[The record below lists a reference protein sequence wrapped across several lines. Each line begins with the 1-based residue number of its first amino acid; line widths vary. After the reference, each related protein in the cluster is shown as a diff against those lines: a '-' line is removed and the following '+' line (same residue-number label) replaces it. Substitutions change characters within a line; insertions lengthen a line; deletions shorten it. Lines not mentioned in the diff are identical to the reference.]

1 MKLSNQLVIKKTL
14 NKIISKN
21 YKEYS
26 TFHFPLTYQI
36 LYTWKNS
43 LGKDLDTNLILS
55 NLTIK
60 ALRIY
65 NQNNKKKSYKEFI
78 KTKQI
83 SIGKVKKAE
92 LSRELLIPRETIR
105 RKLEDLK
112 KENFID
118 MVDGN
123 IDINRKSFEIKDLD
137 TIINKYSKCLNI
149 IVDNL
154 SDDKTITKKS
164 ITEDC
169 LLNNFSKCWI
179 NLMSMM
185 IELSLIWRKFLKS
198 MENWFIFGTCGL
210 NQMYNLKDSKNFR
223 DLHPD
228 NTENFFLNLTREE
241 TSRGLNPTTI
251 SDLTGIPR
259 QTVIR
264 NLKNLTKSKAL
275 EKDTRRN
282 LFYVP
287 KNTSQQK
294 SIVETLKKIQL
305 VISQNVNKT
314 LIAI

>member
-1 MKLSNQLVIKKTL
+1 MTDEEQEIA
-14 NKIISKN
+14 KIINKN
-21 YKEYS
+21 YKEY
-26 TFHFPLTYQI
+26 TKFHYPLSYQI
-36 LYTWKNS
+36 LYLWKNY
-43 LGKDLDTNLILS
+43 LGKDLETNLILA

-164 ITEDC
+164 ITEDY

-179 NLMSMM
+179 NILSMM

-264 NLKNLTKSKAL
+264 NLKN
-275 EKDTRRN
+275 
-282 LFYVP
+282 
-287 KNTSQQK
+287 
-294 SIVETLKKIQL
+294 
-305 VISQNVNKT
+305 
-314 LIAI
+314 

>member
-1 MKLSNQLVIKKTL
+1 MTDEEQEIA
-14 NKIISKN
+14 KIINKN
-21 YKEYS
+21 YKEY
-26 TFHFPLTYQI
+26 TKFHYPLSYQI
-36 LYTWKNS
+36 LYLWKNY
-43 LGKDLDTNLILS
+43 LGKDLETNLILS

-164 ITEDC
+164 ITEDY

-179 NLMSMM
+179 NILSMM
-185 IELSLIWRKFLKS
+185 IELSLIWRKFLNS

-314 LIAI
+314 LIAV

>member
-1 MKLSNQLVIKKTL
+1 MTDEEQIIA
-14 NKIISKN
+14 KIINKN
-21 YKEYS
+21 YKEY
-26 TFHFPLTYQI
+26 TKFHYPLSYQI
-36 LYTWKNS
+36 LYLWKNY
-43 LGKDLDTNLILS
+43 LGKDLETNLILS

-149 IVDNL
+149 ILDNL
-154 SDDKTITKKS
+154 GDDKTITKKS
-164 ITEDC
+164 ITEDY

-179 NLMSMM
+179 NILSMM

-275 EKDTRRN
+275 EKDIRRN

>member
-1 MKLSNQLVIKKTL
+1 MTDEEQEIT
-14 NKIISKN
+14 KIINKN
-21 YKEYS
+21 YKEY
-26 TFHFPLTYQI
+26 TKFHYPLSYQI
-36 LYTWKNS
+36 LYLWKNY
-43 LGKDLDTNLILS
+43 LGKDLETNLILS

-164 ITEDC
+164 ITEDY

>member
-1 MKLSNQLVIKKTL
+1 MTDEEQEIA
-14 NKIISKN
+14 KIINKN
-21 YKEYS
+21 YKEY
-26 TFHFPLTYQI
+26 TKFHYPLSYQI
-36 LYTWKNS
+36 LYLWKNY
-43 LGKDLDTNLILS
+43 LGKDLETNLILS

-149 IVDNL
+149 ILDNL
-154 SDDKTITKKS
+154 GDDKTITKKS
-164 ITEDC
+164 ITEDY

-179 NLMSMM
+179 NILSMM

-275 EKDTRRN
+275 EKDARRN

-305 VISQNVNKT
+305 VISQNINKT
-314 LIAI
+314 LIAV

>member
-1 MKLSNQLVIKKTL
+1 MTDEEQEIA
-14 NKIISKN
+14 KIINKN
-21 YKEYS
+21 YKEY
-26 TFHFPLTYQI
+26 TKFHYPLSYQI
-36 LYTWKNS
+36 LYLWKNY
-43 LGKDLDTNLILS
+43 LGKDLETNLILT

-149 IVDNL
+149 ILDNL
-154 SDDKTITKKS
+154 GDDKTIAKKS
-164 ITEDC
+164 ITEDY

-314 LIAI
+314 LIAV

>member
-1 MKLSNQLVIKKTL
+1 MYLW
-14 NKIISKN
+14 KN
-21 YKEYS
+21 Y
-26 TFHFPLTYQI
+26 
-36 LYTWKNS
+36 
-43 LGKDLDTNLILS
+43 LGKDLETNLILS

-164 ITEDC
+164 ITEDY

-179 NLMSMM
+179 NILSMM

-275 EKDTRRN
+275 EKDARRN

-314 LIAI
+314 LIAV

>member
-1 MKLSNQLVIKKTL
+1 MTDEEQIIA
-14 NKIISKN
+14 KIINKN
-21 YKEYS
+21 YKEY
-26 TFHFPLTYQI
+26 TKFHYPLSYQI
-36 LYTWKNS
+36 LYLWKNY
-43 LGKDLDTNLILS
+43 LGKDLETNLILS

-154 SDDKTITKKS
+154 SNDKTITKKS
-164 ITEDC
+164 ITEDY

-179 NLMSMM
+179 NILSMM

-275 EKDTRRN
+275 EKDARRN

-314 LIAI
+314 LIAV

>member
-1 MKLSNQLVIKKTL
+1 MTDEEQEIA
-14 NKIISKN
+14 KIIDKN
-21 YKEYS
+21 YKEY
-26 TFHFPLTYQI
+26 TKFHYPLSYQI
-36 LYTWKNS
+36 LYLWKNY
-43 LGKDLDTNLILS
+43 LGKDLETNLILS

-123 IDINRKSFEIKDLD
+123 IDINRKSFEIKYLD

-149 IVDNL
+149 ILDNL
-154 SDDKTITKKS
+154 GDDKTITKKS
-164 ITEDC
+164 ITEDY

-287 KNTSQQK
+287 KNTNQQK

-314 LIAI
+314 LIAL

>member
-1 MKLSNQLVIKKTL
+1 MTDEEQIIA
-14 NKIISKN
+14 KIIYKN
-21 YKEYS
+21 YKEY
-26 TFHFPLTYQI
+26 TKFHYPLSYQI
-36 LYTWKNS
+36 LYLWKNY
-43 LGKDLDTNLILS
+43 LGKDLETNLILS

-112 KENFID
+112 KENFIN

-149 IVDNL
+149 ILDNL
-154 SDDKTITKKS
+154 GDDKTITKKS
-164 ITEDC
+164 ITEDY

-179 NLMSMM
+179 NILSMM

-305 VISQNVNKT
+305 VISQNINKT
-314 LIAI
+314 LIAV

>member
-1 MKLSNQLVIKKTL
+1 MTDEEQIIA
-14 NKIISKN
+14 KIINKN
-21 YKEYS
+21 YKEY
-26 TFHFPLTYQI
+26 TKFHYPLSYQI
-36 LYTWKNS
+36 LYLWKNY
-43 LGKDLDTNLILS
+43 LGKDLETNLILS

-92 LSRELLIPRETIR
+92 LSRDLLIPRETIR

-149 IVDNL
+149 ILDNL
-154 SDDKTITKKS
+154 GDDKTITKKS
-164 ITEDC
+164 ITEDY

-179 NLMSMM
+179 NILSMM

-275 EKDTRRN
+275 EKDARRN

-314 LIAI
+314 LIAV

>member
-1 MKLSNQLVIKKTL
+1 MTDEEQEIA
-14 NKIISKN
+14 KIINKN
-21 YKEYS
+21 YKEY
-26 TFHFPLTYQI
+26 TKFHYPLSYQI
-36 LYTWKNS
+36 LYLWKNY
-43 LGKDLDTNLILS
+43 LGKDLETNLILS

-137 TIINKYSKCLNI
+137 TIMNKYSKCLNI
-149 IVDNL
+149 ILDNL
-154 SDDKTITKKS
+154 GDDKTITKKS
-164 ITEDC
+164 ITEDY

-179 NLMSMM
+179 NILSMM

-275 EKDTRRN
+275 EKDARRN

-314 LIAI
+314 LIAV

>member
-1 MKLSNQLVIKKTL
+1 MTDEEQEIA
-14 NKIISKN
+14 KIINKN
-21 YKEYS
+21 YKEY
-26 TFHFPLTYQI
+26 TKFHYPLSYQI
-36 LYTWKNS
+36 LYLWKNY
-43 LGKDLDTNLILS
+43 LGKDLETNLILS

-149 IVDNL
+149 ILDNL
-154 SDDKTITKKS
+154 GDDKTIAKKS
-164 ITEDC
+164 ITEDY

-314 LIAI
+314 LIAV

>member
-1 MKLSNQLVIKKTL
+1 MTDEEQEIA
-14 NKIISKN
+14 KIINKN
-21 YKEYS
+21 YKEY
-26 TFHFPLTYQI
+26 TKFHYPLSYQI
-36 LYTWKNS
+36 LYLWKNY
-43 LGKDLDTNLILS
+43 LGKDLETNLILS

-149 IVDNL
+149 ILDNL
-154 SDDKTITKKS
+154 GDDKTITKKS
-164 ITEDC
+164 ITEDY

-179 NLMSMM
+179 NILSMM

-275 EKDTRRN
+275 EKDARRN

-314 LIAI
+314 LIAV

>member
-1 MKLSNQLVIKKTL
+1 MTDEEQEIA
-14 NKIISKN
+14 KIINKN
-21 YKEYS
+21 YKEY
-26 TFHFPLTYQI
+26 TKFHYPLSYQI
-36 LYTWKNS
+36 LYLWKNY
-43 LGKDLDTNLILS
+43 LGKDLETNLILS

>member
-1 MKLSNQLVIKKTL
+1 MTDEEQEIA
-14 NKIISKN
+14 KIINKN
-21 YKEYS
+21 YKEY
-26 TFHFPLTYQI
+26 TKFHYPLSYQI
-36 LYTWKNS
+36 LYLWKNY
-43 LGKDLDTNLILS
+43 LGKDLETNLILS

-149 IVDNL
+149 IVNNL

-164 ITEDC
+164 ITEDY

-179 NLMSMM
+179 NILSMM

-314 LIAI
+314 LIAV

>member
-1 MKLSNQLVIKKTL
+1 MNDKEQEIA
-14 NKIISKN
+14 KIINKN
-21 YKEYS
+21 YKEY
-26 TFHFPLTYQI
+26 TKFHYPLSYQI
-36 LYTWKNS
+36 LYLWKNY
-43 LGKDLDTNLILS
+43 LGKDLETNLILS

-164 ITEDC
+164 ITEDY

-179 NLMSMM
+179 NILSMM

-314 LIAI
+314 LIAV

>member
-1 MKLSNQLVIKKTL
+1 MTDKEQEIA
-14 NKIISKN
+14 KIINKN
-21 YKEYS
+21 YKEY
-26 TFHFPLTYQI
+26 TKFHYPLSYQI
-36 LYTWKNS
+36 LYLWKNY
-43 LGKDLDTNLILS
+43 LGKDLETNLILS

-65 NQNNKKKSYKEFI
+65 NQNNKQKSYKEFI

-149 IVDNL
+149 ILDNL
-154 SDDKTITKKS
+154 GDDKTITKKS
-164 ITEDC
+164 ITEDY

-179 NLMSMM
+179 NILSMM

-275 EKDTRRN
+275 EKDARRN

-314 LIAI
+314 LIAV

>member
-1 MKLSNQLVIKKTL
+1 MTDEEQEIA
-14 NKIISKN
+14 KIINKN
-21 YKEYS
+21 YKEY
-26 TFHFPLTYQI
+26 TKFHYPLSYQI
-36 LYTWKNS
+36 LYLWKNY
-43 LGKDLDTNLILS
+43 LGKDLETNLILS

-164 ITEDC
+164 ITEDY

-179 NLMSMM
+179 NILSMM

-305 VISQNVNKT
+305 VISQNINKT
-314 LIAI
+314 LIAV

>member
-1 MKLSNQLVIKKTL
+1 MTDEEQEIA
-14 NKIISKN
+14 KIINKN

-26 TFHFPLTYQI
+26 KFHYPLSYQI
-36 LYTWKNS
+36 LYLWKNY
-43 LGKDLDTNLILS
+43 LGKDLETNLILS

-164 ITEDC
+164 ITEDY

-179 NLMSMM
+179 NILSMM

-314 LIAI
+314 LIAV

>member
-1 MKLSNQLVIKKTL
+1 MTDKEQEIA
-14 NKIISKN
+14 KIINKN
-21 YKEYS
+21 YKEY
-26 TFHFPLTYQI
+26 TKFHYPLSYQI
-36 LYTWKNS
+36 LYLWKNY
-43 LGKDLDTNLILS
+43 LGKDLETNLILS

-164 ITEDC
+164 ITEDY

-179 NLMSMM
+179 NILSMM

>member
-1 MKLSNQLVIKKTL
+1 MTDEEQEIA
-14 NKIISKN
+14 KIINKN
-21 YKEYS
+21 YKEY
-26 TFHFPLTYQI
+26 TKFHYPLSYQI
-36 LYTWKNS
+36 LYLWKNY
-43 LGKDLDTNLILS
+43 LGKDLETNLILS
-55 NLTIK
+55 KLTIK

-112 KENFID
+112 NENFID

-164 ITEDC
+164 ITEDY

-179 NLMSMM
+179 NILSMM

-210 NQMYNLKDSKNFR
+210 NQMYNLKDYKNFR

-314 LIAI
+314 LIAV

>member
-1 MKLSNQLVIKKTL
+1 MTDEEQEIA
-14 NKIISKN
+14 KIINKN
-21 YKEYS
+21 YKEY
-26 TFHFPLTYQI
+26 TKFHYPLSYQI
-36 LYTWKNS
+36 LYLWKNY
-43 LGKDLDTNLILS
+43 LGKDLETNLILS

-118 MVDGN
+118 LVDGN

-164 ITEDC
+164 ITEDY

-179 NLMSMM
+179 NILSMM

-275 EKDTRRN
+275 EKDARRN

-314 LIAI
+314 LISV

>member
-1 MKLSNQLVIKKTL
+1 MTDEEQEIA
-14 NKIISKN
+14 KIINKN
-21 YKEYS
+21 YKEY
-26 TFHFPLTYQI
+26 TKFHYPLSYQI
-36 LYTWKNS
+36 LYLWKNY
-43 LGKDLDTNLILS
+43 LGKDLETNLILS

-164 ITEDC
+164 ITEDY

-179 NLMSMM
+179 NILSMM

-305 VISQNVNKT
+305 GISQNVNKT
-314 LIAI
+314 LIAV

>member
-1 MKLSNQLVIKKTL
+1 MTDEEQIIA
-14 NKIISKN
+14 KIINKN
-21 YKEYS
+21 YKEY
-26 TFHFPLTYQI
+26 TKFHYPLSYQI
-36 LYTWKNS
+36 LYLWKNY
-43 LGKDLDTNLILS
+43 LGKDLETNLILS

-118 MVDGN
+118 MVVGN

-149 IVDNL
+149 ILDNL
-154 SDDKTITKKS
+154 GDDKTITKKS
-164 ITEDC
+164 ITEDY

-179 NLMSMM
+179 NILSMM

-275 EKDTRRN
+275 EKDARRN

-305 VISQNVNKT
+305 VISQNINKT
-314 LIAI
+314 LIAV